1 VDRAPTPVRWFIVD
15 AGAITDIDYS
25 AAQSMRDL
33 LDDLARQR
41 VGMVFARVSRH
52 LRSDMDRH
60 HITAA
65 IGETR
70 IFTTLHETIAAVRG
84 GAPWGTQGAMRGT
97 RLRPERRRHCS
108 AVRSSVQAARFLT
121 LRYRGPQYGLVRRS

>member
-1 VDRAPTPVRWFIVD
+1 
-15 AGAITDIDYS
+15 
-25 AAQSMRDL
+25 MRDL

-70 IFTTLHETIAAVRG
+70 IFTTLHEATDAVR
-84 GAPWGTQGAMRGT
+84 A
-97 RLRPERRRHCS
+97 
-108 AVRSSVQAARFLT
+108 AARFGAHKSDESYQIEAGAAPAL
-121 LRYRGPQYGLVRRS
+121 LRCPFKLRVF

>member
-1 VDRAPTPVRWFIVD
+1 MPVRWFIVD
-15 AGAITDIDYS
+15 AGAIRDIDYS
-25 AAQSMRDL
+25 AAQSMRDW

-41 VGMVFARVSRH
+41 VGMVLARVSRH
-52 LRSDMDRH
+52 LQSDMDRH

-70 IFTTLHETIAAVRG
+70 IFTTLQETIAAVRAAARFG
-84 GAPWGTQGAMRGT
+84 GT

-121 LRYRGPQYGLVRRS
+121 LRYRGPQYGLVRPS

>member
-1 VDRAPTPVRWFIVD
+1 MPVRWFIVD

-70 IFTTLHETIAAVRG
+70 IFTTLHETIAAVR
-84 GAPWGTQGAMRGT
+84 A
-97 RLRPERRRHCS
+97 
-108 AVRSSVQAARFLT
+108 AARFGAHKEL
-121 LRYRGPQYGLVRRS
+121 

>member
-1 VDRAPTPVRWFIVD
+1 MPVRWFIVD

-41 VGMVFARVSRH
+41 VGMVFSRVSRH

-70 IFTTLHETIAAVRG
+70 KHFVR
-84 GAPWGTQGAMRGT
+84 P
-97 RLRPERRRHCS
+97 
-108 AVRSSVQAARFLT
+108 RSSLQPWQPPD
-121 LRYRGPQYGLVRRS
+121 RGPPPSRGCRLKTKRS